1 MKLPSVF
8 HVSVSEYILSRSDR
22 IKPISAVY
30 RLSTFTCLNFCKAS
44 ARSSRIIPQGTGNQL
59 TACSRNFFKDKL
71 FGLFVSASL
80 SNVGSLTFGA
90 TDLINC
96 VLYVCYSRCSRR
108 NVGVTCF
115 GCCGRSVSV
124 SSNGLVVKVVFW
136 KNTVKVLVL
145 VEWAICRVAY

>member
-80 SNVGSLTFGA
+80 SNVRSLTFGA

-96 VLYVCYSRCSRR
+96 VLYVCDSRCSRR

-115 GCCGRSVSV
+115 GCCGKSVSV
-124 SSNGLVVKVVFW
+124 SSDGLVVKVVFW
-136 KNTVKVLVL
+136 INTLKVFVL
-145 VEWAICRVAY
+145 VEWAVCRVAY

>member
-1 MKLPSVF
+1 MYSSRLSFAIVNMKLPSVF
-8 HVSVSEYILSRSDR
+8 YVSVSEYILSRSDR

-44 ARSSRIIPQGTGNQL
+44 ARSSRVIPQGTGNQL

-96 VLYVCYSRCSRR
+96 VLYVCYSRCGRR

-115 GCCGRSVSV
+115 GCCRRSVSV
-124 SSNGLVVKVVFW
+124 SSDGLVVKVVF
-136 KNTVKVLVL
+136 
-145 VEWAICRVAY
+145 